1 MGLETA
7 WTCGETTRKKMEK
20 KKSLNEKS
28 LNKEMTAHTEYNIYN
43 GMNRRHL
50 EKDSFT
56 LWKALIK

>member
-1 MGLETA
+1 MKLWDLKQPELV
-7 WTCGETTRKKMEK
+7 GEPQEKKMEK
-20 KKSLNEKS
+20 KNPLMKRS

-56 LWKALIK
+56 L